1 MFPFEAL
8 LNLVVIV
15 VMVGFWLVAFVILYH
30 LSRFGVGT
38 LPKKLAAL
46 FLVGSLT
53 LFTVS
58 VIAYYNLDMNLIT
71 KCLNQTCLRN

>member
-8 LNLVVIV
+8 LNLIVAV
-15 VMVGFWLVAFVILYH
+15 VMIGFWLVAFVILYH

-46 FLVGSLT
+46 FLVGSLI
-53 LFTVS
+53 LFVWS
-58 VIAYYNLDMNLIT
+58 VIAYYQLDIDMIV
-71 KCLNQTCLRN
+71 KCLKQTCLQN

>member
-1 MFPFEAL
+1 MFPFVAL
-8 LNLVVIV
+8 LNLVVFV

-46 FLVGSLT
+46 FLVGGLV

-58 VIAYYNLDMNLIT
+58 VIAYYNLDTNLIV
-71 KCLNQTCLRN
+71 KCLNQKC